1 MNSMHA
7 SGVAVYGAGFIPAAH
22 PAVEAAA
29 APAPAIAEPAPI
41 AAQRKR
47 RTAAA
52 DPSVD
57 RGSFT

>member
-7 SGVAVYGAGFIPAAH
+7 SGVAVYGAGFIAAAH

-29 APAPAIAEPAPI
+29 AI